1 MNFVFLIII
10 LLIFVIIFFP
20 SKEKFKQLNYP
31 KIQQYHQDSYKHGLH
46 GRKSKKLNF
55 GCYSDYI
62 PIIKYIL
69 L

>member
-10 LLIFVIIFFP
+10 LLILVIIFCP

-31 KIQQYHQDSYKHGLH
+31 KIQKYHQDSYKHGLH
-46 GRKSKKLNF
+46 GRKSKKF
-55 GCYSDYI
+55 YSGCYSDYI
-62 PIIKYIL
+62 PLVKHIL